1 MRADIDSPP
10 EVSEAVSAALHRLS
24 RGFLPSSAVERR
36 LSELHAVGLGLARS
50 LVPKALRVDGDVL
63 LVVCD
68 IDSPGESLSDVGLDE
83 LSHQRLSGRCQD
95 GSTFSARVAF
105 VKSLERKT
113 RRLVGAVLS
122 CDEWAIERPTARL
135 LLWVGVTDAE
145 LPPRQG
151 NLRLSR
157 GRELAADHYRF
168 QGQSGTCYLIRCEPR
183 LEARWLFALE
193 PRSAEIPDL
202 DALGRDLMTIAFCFG
217 HPFRVGLLLGLG
229 EDGDLAGAFRTGAGE
244 PSARRLRRDP
254 PVPQR
259 ATDPPWPAALFEAIS
274 GHLARGGAREAA
286 LTAAA
291 MKRYLEALHEPST
304 EGRALKLL
312 QGARAAAT
320 AVLGEKRASEAERKR
335 WEDWLS
341 QNRALLEAHAGG
353 PPTDELLDA
362 LRRPA
367 RDRASGV
374 IRSALSWVD
383 PRVLREM
390 EAALA
395 SAEASLFGEGPE
407 PGPDERSTAILR
419 TLLVALVARAV
430 GYRGPISG
438 WERPASRRSY
448 DPASSWWPVDGSAAD
463 RVEPVTAV
471 VPERGGPTDAREL
484 WPFFDAPKVPIQGLV
499 ATVASFAEGLE
510 ARTNGAVVATV
521 KPLPQGPGE
530 LALFEFVLAPAG
542 RPTAQRLLFTIED
555 SGNGRIRITGW
566 DDKPRPFSKD
576 AQLISFLNKL
586 ANRAETR
593 ELVQELMILEQ
604 EPPEP

>member
-36 LSELHAVGLGLARS
+36 LSELHAASLVQS
-50 LVPKALRVDGDVL
+50 LVPKALRVDGDAL

-68 IDSPGESLSDVGLDE
+68 IESPGESLSDVGLDE
-83 LSHQRLSGRCQD
+83 LSRLRLSGRCQD

-122 CDEWAIERPTARL
+122 CDEWAIERSTARL

-145 LPPRQG
+145 LPPRRG

-157 GRELAADHYRF
+157 GRELAADHYQF

-183 LEARWLFALE
+183 PEARWLFALE

-217 HPFRVGLLLGLG
+217 HPFRVGLLHGLG

-244 PSARRLRRDP
+244 PSVRRLRRDP

-259 ATDPPWPAALFEAIS
+259 AVDPPWPAALFEAIS

-286 LTAAA
+286 LTEA

-320 AVLGEKRASEAERKR
+320 ALLGEERASKADRKR

-353 PPTDELLDA
+353 APPDELLDA

-374 IRSALSWVD
+374 IRSALSSVD
-383 PRVLREM
+383 LPVLLEM

-419 TLLVALVARAV
+419 TLLVALVASAV
-430 GYRGPISG
+430 GYQGPISG

-448 DPASSWWPVDGSAAD
+448 DPASPWWPVDGSAAD

-471 VPERGGPTDAREL
+471 VPERGGPTDVREL
-484 WPFFDAPKVPIQGLV
+484 WPHFGAPKVPIQGLI

-521 KPLPQGPGE
+521 KPLPQGPRE
-530 LALFEFVLAPAG
+530 LALFELVMAPAG
-542 RPTAQRLLFTIED
+542 RPTAQRLLLTIED
-555 SGNGRIRITGW
+555 AGNGRIRITGW
-566 DDKPRPFSKD
+566 DEKPRPFSKE

-586 ANRAETR
+586 ANRAETH